1 MTPLDPYR
9 RVAHAAIPPYD
20 RISRVRNLYI
30 FADSSWTGILR
41 TVPGSTP
48 HDERMDFT
56 TLEFGFIDGFLPL
69 IAGSAFSI
77 ARGMTYV

>member
-56 TLEFGFIDGFLPL
+56 TLEFGFIDGFPPL